1 MIQIF
6 ENFHILAQKINYTKK
21 LKKKKKKK
29 KKKTGQILKLFK
41 ANF

>member
-21 LKKKKKKK
+21 LKKKQN
-29 KKKTGQILKLFK
+29 KTGQILKLFE

>member
-21 LKKKKKKK
+21 FKKK
-29 KKKTGQILKLFK
+29 KKKTGQILKLFE

>member
-21 LKKKKKKK
+21 LKKKKK
-29 KKKTGQILKLFK
+29 QNWSNFK
-41 ANF
+41 AF